1 LRRDLAALYGQSGL
15 PGRFGVREPA
25 PKRPLA
31 AADFPAL
38 ILCPGLAF
46 DRRGRRL
53 GRGRGFYDRFF
64 AALDHN
70 AGGNSARPGFT
81 ALGFGM
87 DCQIV
92 DSVPVDRRDRAVR
105 GFITEKRLLLV

>member
-1 LRRDLAALYGQSGL
+1 MPETGRPGPGL
-15 PGRFGVREPA
+15 TGRFGVREPE

-64 AALDHN
+64 AALDQS
-70 AGGNSARPGFT
+70 AGESARPGFT
-81 ALGFGM
+81 ALGFCM

-92 DSVPVDRRDRAVR
+92 DSVPVDRRDRAV
-105 GFITEKRLLLV
+105 GGIITEKRLLLV